1 MPEKYYK
8 LIKDTN
14 LFSSM
19 AKDEVK
25 ALIKN
30 RQFIIKSYKRGS
42 IIHLEDEECSRIEV
56 ILSGEVVIENL
67 DEDGNLLTITDFRT
81 GDMLG
86 GNLIFSSNPR
96 YPMTITALS
105 DSVLLLLSKEMILE
119 LSKKNS
125 DFLKNYLRLI
135 SDNTYILSTKIK
147 TNINKS
153 LKEKIIIFLTHQQN
167 IQDTDMVKLNMT
179 KKRLAEKLGVQRTSL
194 SRELKKMQDE
204 GFIDF
209 GRDYIHIKR
218 LK

>member
-1 MPEKYYK
+1 
-8 LIKDTN
+8 
-14 LFSSM
+14 
-19 AKDEVK
+19 
-25 ALIKN
+25 
-30 RQFIIKSYKRGS
+30 
-42 IIHLEDEECSRIEV
+42 LEDEECSRIEI

-105 DSVLLLLSKEMILE
+105 DSVLLLLSKEIILE

-135 SDNTYILSTKIK
+135 SDNTHILSTKIK

-167 IQDTDMVKLNMT
+167 IQDTDMVKLNIT

-204 GFIDF
+204 GCIDF

>member
-8 LIKDTN
+8 LIAGTN

-19 AKDEVK
+19 AKDEIK

-30 RQFIIKSYKRGS
+30 RHIVLKNYKKGS
-42 IIHLEDEECSRIEV
+42 IIHLEDEECRGIEI

-67 DEDGNLLTITDFRT
+67 DEDGNLLTITDFGF

-105 DSVLLLLSKEMILE
+105 DSALLLLSKEIILE
-119 LSKKNS
+119 LFKENS
-125 DFLKNYLRLI
+125 DFLKSYLQLI

-153 LKEKIIIFLTHQQN
+153 LKEKIIIFLAHQQS
-167 IQDTDMVKLNMT
+167 IQKTDTIKLSMT
-179 KKRLAEKLGVQRTSL
+179 KKRLAEKMGVQRTSL
-194 SRELKKMQDE
+194 SRELKKMQND
-204 GFIDF
+204 GYIDF
-209 GRDYIHIKR
+209 GRDYIQIKR